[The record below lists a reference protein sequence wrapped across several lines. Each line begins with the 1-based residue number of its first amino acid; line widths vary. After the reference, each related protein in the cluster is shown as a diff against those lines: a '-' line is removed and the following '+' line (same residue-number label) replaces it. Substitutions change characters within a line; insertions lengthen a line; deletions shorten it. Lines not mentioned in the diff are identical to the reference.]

1 MASPLNVPLGHLLRD
16 VADQATA
23 AFAAKLAPHRLSVA
37 AWLVLRELLYE
48 DAATVRVL
56 AKDLGMTRGVVARLI
71 RQLGEEG
78 LVVATE
84 APAERGQPSLA
95 LSPKGRALIPTLALL
110 AEQNDREFF
119 GRLGDERRE
128 LIEAALQEIIL
139 SRRFGIPTPR
149 R

>member
-1 MASPLNVPLGHLLRD
+1 
-16 VADQATA
+16 
-23 AFAAKLAPHRLSVA
+23 
-37 AWLVLRELLYE
+37 
-48 DAATVRVL
+48 
-56 AKDLGMTRGVVARLI
+56 MTRGVVARLV
-71 RQLGEEG
+71 RQLGEQG

-95 LSPKGRALIPTLALL
+95 LSPKGRALIPKLALL